1 MLVLR
6 ICTESEYKKYAEYVY
21 SLALD
26 QSKSGYPTYC
36 DGIKTKAM
44 FLDRSEKAFSR
55 DTEEILLFLIRPFS
69 GSSWERR

>member
-1 MLVLR
+1 MLALR

-55 DTEEILLFLIRPFS
+55 DTEEILLF
-69 GSSWERR
+69 